1 MSKGNLFLGMARG
14 SVGDVTFTHV
24 DGEQV
29 ARARN
34 RAPKN
39 PKTAIQLLQR
49 VVLKTS
55 SSAYSLMQDIC
66 NHSFQGAAE
75 GTMSQAEFNKA
86 NIGWMR
92 DKLSFEINSGDPEDI
107 LASGE
112 SNFAP
117 RYSEGIEF
125 NPYVVSAGSLTKIP
139 VVFKTTLP
147 TPAFAIDIDLGS
159 ASPTYQDIINALGVN
174 QGDQITFLNL
184 SLDDTQEG
192 GTCNGF
198 EYCRVILD
206 PDNSDLSTSFIS
218 GTSINSPNEKNR
230 GDFKFTVQTLGGSYY
245 LTFVASKFSNSAG
258 LVNSV
263 CAGTVILSRW
273 NGSTWAR
280 SPQTLALRPD
290 TLGTTGALSWNHS
303 SDYLADA
310 VYSYMTDESSTLY
323 LNQAGVASGVVL
335 PATPAVLATVVVDGE
350 PCTRG
355 TSPAPVVGACV
366 VSGTMAGGSAS
377 KAYKL
382 AVYATSGGS
391 PTTVVQEAAMVNSAA
406 SISSHNYGNGTF
418 AVCLTEDGEIVDTF
432 CTFNAMN
439 Q

>member
-125 NPYVVSAGSLTKIP
+125 NPYIVSAGSLTKVP
-139 VVFKTTLP
+139 VEWMGTLP
-147 TPAFAIDIDLGS
+147 TPAFGIPIDLGKAAPS
-159 ASPTYQDIINALGVN
+159 YAEVVAALGI
-174 QGDQITFLNL
+174 QQADQLTFLNL
-184 SLDDTQEG
+184 SLDDTQDG

-198 EYCRVILD
+198 DYCRVIME
-206 PDNSDLSTSFIS
+206 PDSSVMDSAFLN
-218 GTSINSPNEKNR
+218 GTAINNPNEKNK
-230 GDFKFTVQTLGGSYY
+230 GDFKFTIQNASGSYY
-245 LTFVASKFSNSAG
+245 LTFVSSRYSNTAG

-273 NGSTWAR
+273 NGSVWAR
-280 SPQTLALRPD
+280 SPQTFAVRPY
-290 TLGTTGALSWNHS
+290 TLSAAGHLSFDHGT
-303 SDYLADA
+303 DYLSDA

-323 LNQAGVASGVVL
+323 LNQAGASGSGTVPGITGTLASVTAGSTSVARNGVAQLQGSVAISATMTGAQAGVVYTL
-335 PATPAVLATVVVDGE
+335 GVHEYTPEGPEPTPAKSATF
-350 PCTRG
+350 
-355 TSPAPVVGACV
+355 
-366 VSGTMAGGSAS
+366 SGNSAS
-377 KAYKL
+377 IP
-382 AVYATSGGS
+382 S
-391 PTTVVQEAAMVNSAA
+391 
-406 SISSHNYGNGTF
+406 YGYSDGQWQ
-418 AVCLTEDGEIVDTF
+418 VCLSADGEIIDTYCMLNF
-432 CTFNAMN
+432 DNS
-439 Q
+439 